1 MAGDPEVL
9 SVLAQALT
17 YPDEATSTLVA
28 RCADAARW
36 APPDATGPLAGYAA
50 RFEGLTL
57 AAMQEQFVG
66 AFDFDPKCSLD
77 IGWHLHG
84 DNYDR
89 GDFLVRMR
97 ELLAGHGIDE
107 GPELPDHLPHLLRL
121 LARMPSEPAA
131 RLATE
136 SVVPAV
142 DKILDGLSAHDGP
155 YLPLMRG
162 VRAVVSALT
171 ARDVDEVS
179 HV

>member
-1 MAGDPEVL
+1 MAADPEVL

-17 YPDEATSTLVA
+17 YPDEATPALVA

-36 APPDATGPLAGYAA
+36 APPDATDPLSCYAA
-50 RFEGLTL
+50 GFDGLTL
-57 AAMQEQFVG
+57 VAMQEQFIG

-77 IGWHLHG
+77 IGWHLYG

-97 ELLAGHGIDE
+97 DLLARHGIDE
-107 GPELPDHLPHLLRL
+107 GHELPDHLPHVLRL
-121 LARMPSEPAA
+121 LARLPADVA
-131 RLATE
+131 ATLAAE
-136 SVVPAV
+136 SIVPAL
-142 DKILDGLSAHDGP
+142 DKILDGLGAREGP
-155 YLPLMRG
+155 YPALMRG

-171 ARDVDEVS
+171 HRDVDEVS

>member
-1 MAGDPEVL
+1 MAGDPQVL

-17 YPDEATSTLVA
+17 YPDEATPALVA
-28 RCADAARW
+28 RCADAGQW
-36 APPDATGPLAGYAA
+36 APPDAAAALSGYAA
-50 RFEGLTL
+50 RLDGLTL
-57 AAMQEQFVG
+57 EGMQEQFIG

-77 IGWHLHG
+77 IGWHLYG

-97 ELLAGHGIDE
+97 DLLARYGIDE
-107 GPELPDHLPHLLRL
+107 GHELPDYLPHLLHL
-121 LARMPSEPAA
+121 LARLPADA
-131 RLATE
+131 AAALATE

-142 DKILDGLSAHDGP
+142 DKILDGLAAREGP
-155 YLPLMRG
+155 YLALMRG

-171 ARDVDEVS
+171 AQDVDEVS